1 MTSVMMCTNKLG
13 IAFAPIISSIVLGAG
28 GYAAGGVQSAG
39 ALAAIKGNVFWIP
52 VLLSG
57 LGILAALFFDLDKK
71 HGTMV
76 NALENRRNK
85 IS

>member
-1 MTSVMMCTNKLG
+1 M
-13 IAFAPIISSIVLGAG
+13 
-28 GYAAGGVQSAG
+28 QSAG

-71 HGTMV
+71 HGAMV

-85 IS
+85 IT